1 MKNQFLLFTL
11 MVFTV
16 GMASAQTSKK
26 AGRAESVKP
35 LPVKPSTKPGKAADS
50 APAFNALSNDLN
62 QKVEKKSIAANPG
75 LMTDSLPKIGSFMA
89 NRTEAFES
97 PFIVLAPFGTDQENQ
112 NRFTKLSTELAKS
125 PRIKNKLITSKDGSE
140 VLAIAINN
148 PASLAEIPKNKEN
161 LFLKAYTFSSLQ
173 SLKDSKDRY
182 VMAVRAEKS
191 IVDLILLQNTDFLPN
206 TEEVKTE
213 GSSVAP

>member
-35 LPVKPSTKPGKAADS
+35 LPVKPSTKPAKAAES

-62 QKVEKKSIAANPG
+62 QKVEKKSIAAKPG
-75 LMTDSLPKIGSFMA
+75 LMTDSLPKLESSFVT
-89 NRTEAFES
+89 NSEVFPS
-97 PFIVLAPFGTDQENQ
+97 PVIILAPIGTDKENQ
-112 NRFTKLSTELAKS
+112 LRFEKLSTELAKS

-173 SLKDSKDRY
+173 SLKESKDRY

-191 IVDLILLQNTDFLPN
+191 IVDLILLQNTDFLPT
-206 TEEVKTE
+206 TEEVKSE
-213 GSSVAP
+213 GSTVAP